1 VAAAAATGSAM
12 WRVVVGSAAGRK
24 GGYRSVSMRLTAYC

>member
-12 WRVVVGSAAGRK
+12 WRVAVDSAAGRK
-24 GGYRSVSMRLTAYC
+24 GGYQSVSTRSMAYC